1 MYGIYDGGAV
11 IAQFV
16 APMTVRSNQPVFVA
30 DTLSLK
36 RSTKKRGAQRWEIET
51 HLMPLVHTANELFVD
66 LITKGHTAPTQIITP
81 QNYGVIKRRT
91 SNSPSVTA
99 TGNKHASIIT
109 IASNSGLI
117 PKGTFIR
124 FSVNSKVYI
133 TTEDITGNGQVG
145 IYPALQ
151 ADLSASSMTHQDDVI
166 MNCYYDLDVL
176 SGMVYTDG
184 IVMDSGAVKLVEA
197 L

>member
-1 MYGIYDGGAV
+1 
-11 IAQFV
+11 
-16 APMTVRSNQPVFVA
+16 
-30 DTLSLK
+30 
-36 RSTKKRGAQRWEIET
+36 
-51 HLMPLVHTANELFVD
+51 
-66 LITKGHTAPTQIITP
+66 
-81 QNYGVIKRRT
+81 
-91 SNSPSVTA
+91 
-99 TGNKHASIIT
+99 
-109 IASNSGLI
+109 LI